1 MEIKN
6 STKRFKIF
14 IALAGLTSLF
24 LIIHSI
30 QSCSILSNA
39 TRDLQLEQ
47 SSGRK
52 WAQPIDLPGVPNL
65 YKVSDNLYRGA
76 QPTKQGFQNLSKLGI
91 KTIINLRESRSD
103 FDTISDSNFIYEQI
117 DTLAWDLKDKDVSRF
132 LQIVRD
138 KQKQPVFVHCRRGA
152 DRTGTMCAV
161 YRIIVEDWSKEQ
173 AIAEMTKGGFGFHEL
188 FANLPAYIRGLDIEK
203 IKQQAGL
210 KSQVDDN

>member
-173 AIAEMTKGGFGFHEL
+173 AIEEMTKGGFGFNK
-188 FANLPAYIRGLDIEK
+188 AWKNLITYLQTLDPNT
-203 IKQQAGL
+203 L
-210 KSQVDDN
+210 